1 MSRFNSLPFFWPGM
15 FFILLISGPFLGVGL
30 VEMGKS
36 WRIVNSYAAATGTV
50 VRNSYSV
57 DDEGGGAYYPV
68 VEFKP
73 NDGRPVQFTSGIG
86 SSPPDYAE
94 GEQVAVLYDPENPR
108 QAYIHSWKR
117 LWFAPTL
124 LTVIGL
130 LPLIIG
136 LAVMYESFGIGKT
149 GDR

>member
-1 MSRFNSLPFFWPGM
+1 MSRWLNSRPFFWPVLL
-15 FFILLISGPFLGVGL
+15 FILLISAPFLGVGL
-30 VEMGKS
+30 YEMGQS
-36 WRIVNSYAAATGTV
+36 RRIVREYAAATGTV
-50 VRNSYSV
+50 VGNSYSV

-86 SSPPDYAE
+86 SSPPDYQE

-108 QAYIHSWKR
+108 QAYINSWKR

-124 LTVIGL
+124 FIAIGL

-136 LAVMYESFGIGKT
+136 LAILWKIG
-149 GDR
+149 